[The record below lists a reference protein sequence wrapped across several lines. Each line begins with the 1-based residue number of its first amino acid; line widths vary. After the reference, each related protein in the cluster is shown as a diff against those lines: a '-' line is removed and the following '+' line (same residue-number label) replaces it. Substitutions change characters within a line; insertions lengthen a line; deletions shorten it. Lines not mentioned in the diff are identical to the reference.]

1 MNLDGATGFI
11 SFAPPAKLL
20 NANDGEHWTKR
31 APKVAEWRKAA
42 WVAGVNTKRRWG
54 RLGPSIVT
62 VSLPVKGNIRRD
74 PHNFTP
80 TMKAIID
87 GLVDARLWPDDNSDW
102 VTTTEPELVVDG
114 PGLVVVTIRPR

>member
-1 MNLDGATGFI
+1 VDHKALVI
-11 SFAPPAKLL
+11 SFHPPAKLL
-20 NANDGEHWTKR
+20 NLNDGEHWTKR
-31 APKVAEWRKAA
+31 SPKVAQWRKAA
-42 WVAGVNTKRRWG
+42 WACGVNVRAKSG
-54 RLGPSIVT
+54 RLGPSVVT
-62 VSLPVKGNIRRD
+62 VALPVKAERRRD

-114 PGLVVVTIRPR
+114 PSLVVVTIRPR